1 MTINAAELSEFQRS
15 SLDFRISIAEQ
26 QRHPTFLC
34 VNGEFLTLAQA
45 KALREEWDMAQTK
58 DYIIKT
64 QGRRELQL
72 NKQSDG
78 TYQAK
83 VFLRGPDKTL
93 ATLVIEEAEMKK
105 LANYSAGLLKK

>member
-1 MTINAAELSEFQRS
+1 
-15 SLDFRISIAEQ
+15 
-26 QRHPTFLC
+26 
-34 VNGEFLTLAQA
+34 
-45 KALREEWDMAQTK
+45 MAQTK

-72 NKQSDG
+72 NKQADG
-78 TYQAK
+78 TYQAR

>member
-1 MTINAAELSEFQRS
+1 MPL
-15 SLDFRISIAEQ
+15 
-26 QRHPTFLC
+26 PT
-34 VNGEFLTLAQA
+34 Q
-45 KALREEWDMAQTK
+45 

-72 NKQSDG
+72 NKQADG

-93 ATLVIEEAEMKK
+93 ATLVIEQREFEK